1 MAETVDVAVIGAGV
15 VGCSVAYYLAGRG
28 LGVHLYEREAIG
40 SGASAHATGS
50 LSLLG
55 GEFSPGPSFQLA
67 LAGYREFPSLVPE
80 LEEATGMDL
89 LYQRRPSL
97 RLALDEE
104 EEIFIKSLMTWQREH
119 VAMKWIDGGEVRHI
133 EPRLTGRVRG
143 AVYEEESAQL
153 DSYRLNLALAQAAEK
168 KGAQLR
174 IREVKGL
181 TVQPSPGHDYAQVSG
196 GNSRVTGLRTGD
208 GEISCHAVVLAAG
221 VWSAGFGNQLGFQVP
236 VRPLKGERLLL
247 RYAGEPLP
255 VLISSPKRGHM
266 ISRLDGLLSVGSTGG
281 RDYDQQDAHLG
292 TEYDRQPTDTARME
306 LLNRAVDV
314 FPGLVDAELV
324 QQLAG
329 SRPLSPDG
337 KPIIGPIPGW
347 DGIYLATGHT
357 TKGIHLGP
365 ITGRIIADYVTHGSP
380 RGPVAPGDLDDFL
393 PRRFQDVPSPDFT
406 ASGLRAEE

>member
-15 VGCSVAYYLAGRG
+15 VGCSVAYYLANRG
-28 LGVHLYEREAIG
+28 IHVNLYEREAIG

-55 GEFSPGPSFQLA
+55 AEFSPGPSFQLA

-80 LEEATGMDL
+80 LEDATGMDL

-104 EEIFIKSLMTWQREH
+104 EEIFIRSLMPWQQEH
-119 VAMKWIDGGEVRHI
+119 VAMKWIDGGEVQRV
-133 EPRLTGRVRG
+133 EPRLNGQVLG
-143 AVYEEESAQL
+143 AAYEEESAQL
-153 DSYRLNLALAQAAEK
+153 DSYRLNLALAQAAEQ
-168 KGAQLR
+168 KGAKLK
-174 IREVKGL
+174 IREVKSL
-181 TVQPSPGHDYAQVSG
+181 TVQPSTCKHADPG
-196 GNSRVTGLRTGD
+196 GNSRVTGLITSD
-208 GEISCHAVVLAAG
+208 GEISCDSVVMAAG
-221 VWSAGFGNQLGFQVP
+221 IWSAGFGDQLGFQIP

-247 RYAGEPLP
+247 RYAGRPLS

-281 RDYDQQDAHLG
+281 RDYDQQESHLG
-292 TEYDRQPTDTARME
+292 TVYDRQPTDAARME
-306 LLNRAVDV
+306 LLSRAVDV
-314 FPGLVDAELV
+314 FPDLADAELV

-337 KPIIGPIPGW
+337 KPIIGPVPGW
-347 DGIYLATGHT
+347 EGIFLATGHT

-365 ITGRIIADYVTHGSP
+365 ITGRIIADYVTHG
-380 RGPVAPGDLDDFL
+380 GPQLPVDLDDFL
-393 PRRFQDVPSPDFT
+393 PRRFLDIQSPDFT

>member
-1 MAETVDVAVIGAGV
+1 MAETVDVAVVGAGV
-15 VGCSVAYYLAGRG
+15 VGCSVAYYLVSRG
-28 LGVHLYEREAIG
+28 LSVHLYEREAIG

-55 GEFSPGPSFQLA
+55 AEFDPGPSFQLA
-67 LAGYREFPSLVPE
+67 LAGYREFPTLVPE
-80 LEEATGMDL
+80 LEEATGMNL

-104 EEIFIKSLMTWQREH
+104 EEAFIKSVMPWQQDH
-119 VAMKWIDGGEVRHI
+119 IAMEWIDGGTVKKV
-133 EPRLTGRVRG
+133 EPRLSERIRG

-168 KGAQLR
+168 KGAKLR
-174 IREVKGL
+174 LRKVDGL
-181 TVQPSPGHDYAQVSG
+181 TVQQPSNQLAG
-196 GNSRVTGLRTGD
+196 RVVGLRTSD
-208 GEISCHAVVLAAG
+208 GEISCHSVVLASG
-221 VWSAGFGNQLGFQVP
+221 IWSAELTSQLGFQVP

-247 RYAGEPLP
+247 HYTGEPLS

-281 RDYDQQDAHLG
+281 RDYDHQEAHLG
-292 TEYDRQPTDTARME
+292 TQYDQQPTEGAKLE
-306 LLNRAVDV
+306 LLSRALDV
-314 FPGLVDAELV
+314 FPELAGAELV

-337 KPIIGPIPGW
+337 KPIIGPVPGW
-347 DGIYLATGHT
+347 EGIFLATGHG

-365 ITGRIIADYVTHGSP
+365 ITGRIIADYVTHGSY
-380 RGPVAPGDLDDFL
+380 RAPGQSPVPTSGFL
-393 PRRFQDVPSPDFT
+393 PARFQDMEFPDFT
-406 ASGLRAEE
+406 ASRLRTEE

>member
-15 VGCSVAYYLAGRG
+15 VGCSVAYYLANRG
-28 LGVHLYEREAIG
+28 VSVHLYEREAIG

-55 GEFSPGPSFQLA
+55 AEFSPGPTFQLA

-80 LEEATGMDL
+80 LEEATAMDL

-97 RLALDEE
+97 RLALDEDE
-104 EEIFIKSLMTWQREH
+104 EVFIKSLMPWQQEH
-119 VAMKWIDGGEVRHI
+119 VAMRWIGGSEVRQI
-133 EPRLTGRVRG
+133 EPRLTERIRG

-168 KGAQLR
+168 KGAELR
-174 IREVKGL
+174 IRQVEGLIVKTGRG
-181 TVQPSPGHDYAQVSG
+181 QRPG
-196 GNSRVTGLRTGD
+196 RVTGIRTSG
-208 GEISCHAVVLAAG
+208 GVISCNYVVLAAG
-221 VWSAGFGNQLGFQVP
+221 VWSADFGDQLDFQVP

-281 RDYDQQDAHLG
+281 RDYDQHATNLG
-292 TEYDRQPTDTARME
+292 TEFDRQPTDAARME
-306 LLNRAVDV
+306 LLSRAMDV
-314 FPGLVDAELV
+314 FPGLAEAELV

-347 DGIYLATGHT
+347 EGIYLATGHT

-365 ITGRIIADYVTHGSP
+365 ITGRIIADHITHGSP
-380 RGPVAPGDLDDFL
+380 QGPVEPADLEEFL
-393 PRRFQDVPSPDFT
+393 PSRFLDVQSPDFT